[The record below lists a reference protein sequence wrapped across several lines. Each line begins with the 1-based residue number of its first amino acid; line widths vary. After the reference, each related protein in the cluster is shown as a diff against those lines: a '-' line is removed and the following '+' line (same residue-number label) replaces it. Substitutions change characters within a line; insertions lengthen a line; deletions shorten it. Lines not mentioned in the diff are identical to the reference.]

1 MKFLLWMA
9 VPLCKNCIHYS
20 PPIDRSFES
29 SLSTC
34 KRVGTIIHDE
44 VEYSRAIEVRENAC
58 GGLLYEEEPR
68 LPAKRFH
75 HSLKQYGVYT
85 GYALLYLTIFA
96 ITKIKSVY

>member
-1 MKFLLWMA
+1 MKFLLCMT

-20 PPIDRSFES
+20 PPIDRKFES

-34 KRVGTIIHDE
+34 KRIGTIIDDE
-44 VEYSRAIEVRENAC
+44 IEYSRAIEVRENAC

-68 LPAKRFH
+68 LPVKRFH
-75 HSLKQYGVYT
+75 HNLKRYGVYT

-96 ITKIKSVY
+96 LTKIKSVY